1 VIVNRTIMKKLIL
14 WTGVVVL
21 CGVGAHAQNAQP
33 LSAEARSALLQR
45 YCSGCHNDR
54 LKTGSMTLTSLDLAH
69 PDQTAELA
77 EQIIRKLRAGM
88 MPPSGMPRPDA
99 ATLKNLAAS
108 LEVQI
113 DQAAAAH
120 PDPGSPALHR
130 LNRTEY
136 ANSVRDLLDLNV
148 NVTALLPPDDMSHGF
163 DNMTDALTLSPA
175 LMEGYLRASSKIS
188 RQAVGDAKATP
199 TTATFHI
206 PRVVSQTKHID
217 GAPFGTRGGFSVI
230 FDFPA
235 DGEYVFKSAFY
246 YSLDGPLFGRNQG
259 KTTQLEVSIDGERVA
274 LLDIDPNIK
283 LTDYPSTQPIKVQAG
298 PHRVSAAFLEHAE
311 GPIEDAIWQPDLSLV
326 DLNNAD
332 TPGMTSLVHLREF
345 SIIGPSN
352 VTGVSETPS
361 RRRIFTCR
369 PAPGA
374 DDFPCAKKILSA
386 LARQAFRRP
395 VTDSDLEGLLSFYQQ
410 GRNEGG
416 FEAGIRTGL
425 QAILADPE
433 FVFRFERTPPNTA
446 PGANYRVSDLELASR
461 LSYFLWSSA
470 PDDELITVAS
480 QGRLKDPA
488 VLEKQVRRML
498 SDARSETL
506 ATNFAGEWLH
516 LQNLK
521 DAQPDAFLFPHFN
534 RNLTESM
541 RRETELFFG
550 SIVHEN
556 RNVLDLLTAN
566 YTFVDENLA
575 KLYGIPNILGSRFR
589 RVELADEN
597 RRGLLGQASILTLT
611 SISNRTSPVARGK
624 FVMEVLLGTPPPPPL
639 PNVPALKDTG
649 DGNKIQ
655 TVRERMEEHRANPVC
670 AACHKMM
677 DPIGFSLENFDAIGA
692 WRTKDSGF
700 PVDATGQMFDGTKLD
715 GPVSLRNAILN
726 HSDAFLGAFT
736 ESLLAYG
743 LGRVLDTYDMPAVRA
758 IEHEAEHNDNRFSS
772 FILGVVKSTPF
783 QMRKAEENPA
793 SGAHH

>member
-1 VIVNRTIMKKLIL
+1 MKQLIL
-14 WTGVVVL
+14 WAGVAIL
-21 CGVGAHAQNAQP
+21 CGAAARAQSQP
-33 LSAEARSALLQR
+33 LSTEAANALLQQ

-54 LKTGSMTLTSLDLAH
+54 LKTGGMTLTSLDRAH

-77 EQIIRKLRAGM
+77 EKIIRKLRAGM
-88 MPPSGMPRPDA
+88 MPPAGMPRPDA

-108 LEVQI
+108 LEAQI
-113 DQAAAAH
+113 DRAAAAH
-120 PDPGSPALHR
+120 PNPGRPALHR

-136 ANSVRDLLDLNV
+136 ANSVRDLLDMNV
-148 NVTALLPPDDMSHGF
+148 NVAALLPPDDMSHGF
-163 DNMTDALTLSPA
+163 DNMTDALTVSPA

-188 RQAVGDAKATP
+188 RQAVGDPKAAA
-199 TTATFHI
+199 TTMTFHI
-206 PRVVSQTKHID
+206 PRVISQTKHID
-217 GAPFGTRGGFSVI
+217 GTPFGTRGGLSVM

-274 LLDIDPNIK
+274 LLEIDPNIK
-283 LTDYPSTQPIKVQAG
+283 LTDYPSTPPIKVQAG
-298 PHRVSAAFLEHAE
+298 PHRVSAAFIEHAE

-345 SIIGPSN
+345 SIVGPTH

-361 RRRIFTCR
+361 RRKIFSCR
-369 PAPGA
+369 PASGS
-374 DDFPCAKKILSA
+374 DELPCAKKILST

-433 FVFRFERTPPNTA
+433 FVFRFERTPSNAT
-446 PGANYRVSDLELASR
+446 PGSNYRVSDLELASR

-470 PDDELITVAS
+470 PDDELVTVAS

-488 VLEKQVRRML
+488 VLEKQARRML

-506 ATNFAGEWLH
+506 ATIFASEWLH

-550 SIVHEN
+550 SIVHED

-566 YTFVDENLA
+566 YTFVDEDLA

-611 SISNRTSPVARGK
+611 SISNRTSPVGRGK

-692 WRTKDSGF
+692 WRTKDNGF
-700 PVDATGQMFDGTKLD
+700 PVDASGQMFDGTKLD
-715 GPVSLRNAILN
+715 GPLSLRNAILN
-726 HSDAFLGAFT
+726 HSDAFLGAFS
-736 ESLLAYG
+736 ENLLAYG

-758 IEHEAEHNDNRFSS
+758 IEHEAERNGNHFSS
-772 FILGVVKSTPF
+772 FVLGVVKSTPF
-783 QMRKAEENPA
+783 QMRKAEGSAA